1 MMTTFSSY
9 GMLRPVPVYRYSRN
23 RAFSGRRHVGHERA
37 GQTDVP
43 SAAKR
48 SAIAIHHNKLLPLF
62 FAFFFLT
69 VPLIAS
75 DEVDSQ
81 LQTALRAA
89 VERVAPAVVQIE
101 TLGGLEQVE
110 GKLLGTGPTTGL
122 VVGSQGY
129 IISSAFNFAAQP
141 ASILVRLTDGTRK
154 PAKLVATD
162 HARMLV
168 LLKIDVDKPLPVG
181 EIAPRGE
188 MRVGQWAIAVGRTF
202 QRARPNM
209 SVGILSALD
218 RVWGKAIQTD
228 AAVSPNNYG
237 GPLID
242 IHGRVLGVLVPLSPK
257 ATGRMAGIEWYDSGI
272 GFAIPAEDVRR
283 ALPRLIKGEDLYR
296 GLAGISLKGPNLY
309 TGRPIIAAC
318 LPKCPAT
325 EAGLQAGDEIVE
337 IDGRPITRA
346 AEVNTEIGRM
356 YAGDKVSITVL
367 RGDQRLEREMQLVAK
382 LEPFQHGFLG
392 ILPMRFNAR
401 DGVAVRY
408 VYPKSPAAEAGMEPG
423 DVLVSLDGEPIKD
436 RIGLIEKIGSLE
448 PGTEVRLE
456 VRRNGSLRQVK
467 MVLAQLPIDLPPE
480 ELPPASPSVESSKSD
495 GPQVGSTR
503 LKIPEYSNEAWAYVP
518 EGYRPEAPC
527 GVVVWLHAP
536 GGFEWKDL
544 LARWKP
550 LCDRYNLI
558 LLAPK
563 SANPARWTLG
573 ETEFVDR
580 LLDQIGSTYRVDPTR
595 IVAHGYEGGGT
606 MAFLTAFRNRDS
618 IRAVAAVEAIMRGKP
633 PHNEPPH
640 RLAVYIARAEKS
652 RLTKPIKRSTAALQK
667 LKFP

>member
-1 MMTTFSSY
+1 MTNIV
-9 GMLRPVPVYRYSRN
+9 R
-23 RAFSGRRHVGHERA
+23 
-37 GQTDVP
+37 
-43 SAAKR
+43 
-48 SAIAIHHNKLLPLF
+48 
-62 FAFFFLT
+62 FFLVLT
-69 VPLIAS
+69 AAFCLLTAPSFAS
-75 DEVDSQ
+75 DDVDSQ
-81 LQTALRAA
+81 LQTAIVEA
-89 VERVAPAVVQIE
+89 VERIAPAVVQIE
-101 TLGGLEQVE
+101 TLGGLERVE
-110 GKLLGTGPTTGL
+110 GKLFGTGPTTGL
-122 VVGSQGY
+122 VVGPKGY
-129 IISSAFNFAAQP
+129 ILSSAFNFAAQP
-141 ASILVRLTDGTRK
+141 ASILVRLPDGTRK

-202 QRARPNM
+202 EGGQPNM
-209 SVGILSALD
+209 AVGILSALD

-257 ATGRMAGIEWYDSGI
+257 ATGQMAGMEWYDSGI
-272 GFAIPAEDVRR
+272 GFAIHAEDVQR
-283 ALPRLIKGEDLYR
+283 ALPRLMKGEDLHS

-346 AEVNTEIGRM
+346 AEVNTEIGRR

-367 RGDQRLEREMQLVAK
+367 RGNQRLQREMQLAAK

-392 ILPMRFNAR
+392 VLPMRSNAR

-408 VYPKSPAAEAGMEPG
+408 VYPKSPAAEAGIEAG

-456 VRRNGSLRQVK
+456 VRRNGAMRQVK
-467 MVLAQLPIDLPPE
+467 AVLAQLPNDLPPE
-480 ELPPASPSVESSKSD
+480 ELPPASSSVESSESAR
-495 GPQVGSTR
+495 PRVGSTR
-503 LKIPEYSNEAWAYVP
+503 LKIPEYSNEAWAYVH

-550 LCDRYNLI
+550 LCDLYNLI

-563 SANPARWTLG
+563 SANPARWTPG

-580 LLDQIGSTYRVDPTR
+580 LLDQIGSTYQVDPTR

-618 IRAVAAVEAIMRGKP
+618 IRAVAAVEAIMPGGP
-633 PHNEPPH
+633 PHNEPTH
-640 RLAVYIARAEKS
+640 RLAVYIASAEKS
-652 RLTKPIKRSTAALQK
+652 RLARPIKQSADVLEGM
-667 LKFP
+667 KFPVTVKNLGETPRYLNDQELSQLARWIDMLDRI